1 MATFVALV
9 GLAGCGTQSG
19 PSPSGS
25 RFATP
30 SPNAAEAAILQA
42 YRAGS
47 AAYVSAVQTADP
59 AYPALEATI
68 TNPLLTQARQTLVYD
83 KEEGI
88 VGRGAV
94 QLLHPH
100 VVSYTAMT
108 ATVQDCVYSSL
119 ISVYASTGQP
129 VPNQPGG
136 TKPEYDGVK
145 ATLLLVSGVWKVSDQ
160 MLVAGSCPAG
170 Y

>member
-1 MATFVALV
+1 ML
-9 GLAGCGTQSG
+9 
-19 PSPSGS
+19 
-25 RFATP
+25 
-30 SPNAAEAAILQA
+30 
-42 YRAGS
+42 
-47 AAYVSAVQTADP
+47 AVQTADP

-88 VGRGAV
+88 VGRGTV

-100 VVSYTAMT
+100 VVSYTATT
-108 ATVQDCVYSSL
+108 AIVQDCVYSSL
-119 ISVYASTGQP
+119 ISVYASSGQP

-145 ATLLLVSGVWKVSDQ
+145 ATLLFISGVWKVSDQ
-160 MLVAGSCPAG
+160 ALVAGSCPAG